1 MQLSPED
8 NLRLNVLLAQKLHA
22 VRIDES
28 KMIVYALT
36 AKGEA
41 KIPLNATGKDE
52 KYIKEVKALLSTHVM
67 GSPGGYPVYLK
78 RWTRM
83 GQARDESLAQLLL
96 LGEPEAVVAA
106 VYATGLT
113 DELATRAWWAMPTAE
128 NARCMLRK
136 QAVVV
141 GDTGKILAEFLI
153 EFLPFEEE
161 QNDMIE
167 SVRLVLQPGLI
178 SQEEKEK
185 LWARTKTKKS
195 FYVGFLHAL
204 ADDLPIEVDAHP
216 EYEGISKQLQ
226 HLLIDENPYALM
238 LEKVLSGKGQAF
250 IKTVEDALKKPGNQE
265 VVVSLLDAISKYF
278 ESIIPEQYTEDN
290 MDSICLEAGSICC
303 RENKNVNEVLSV
315 INGSVGN
322 DLTGMDSTGIDS
334 KKQVE
339 EYFRAMT
346 VLACLSVKL
355 LNPIFSRTDAIG
367 TVMRKKI
374 KPVTDPI
381 FEQLAILRE

>member
-8 NLRLNVLLAQKLHA
+8 NLRLNVLLAQELHA

-41 KIPLNATGKDE
+41 KVPLNAIGKDE
-52 KYIKEVKALLSTHVM
+52 AYIKEVKALFSTHVM

-113 DELATRAWWAMPTAE
+113 DELAARAWWAMPTAE
-128 NARCMLRK
+128 NARRMLEK
-136 QAVVV
+136 QAVVE
-141 GDTGKILAEFLI
+141 GKTGKILAEFLI
-153 EFLPFEEE
+153 EFLPFEED
-161 QNDMIE
+161 QSDMIE

-178 SQEEKEK
+178 SQKEKEK
-185 LWARTKTKKS
+185 LWAKTKTKRS
-195 FYVGFLHAL
+195 FYVGFLHAS
-204 ADDLPIEVDAHP
+204 ADDLPVDVAAHP
-216 EYEGISKQLQ
+216 EHEKISQQLS
-226 HLLIDENPYALM
+226 HLIVNENPYAIM
-238 LEKVLSGKGQAF
+238 LEKVLSAKGQAF
-250 IKTVEDALKKPGNQE
+250 IQTIENALSKPGNQDVIE
-265 VVVSLLDAISKYF
+265 SLLDAIANYF
-278 ESIIPEQYTEDN
+278 KIIVPEQYTQDDIATICSEA
-290 MDSICLEAGSICC
+290 DSLCC
-303 RENKNVNEVLSV
+303 ANNSAINDVLTAIEGPAEKTQAYLS
-315 INGSVGN
+315 
-322 DLTGMDSTGIDS
+322 
-334 KKQVE
+334 
-339 EYFRAMT
+339 AMT

-355 LNPIFSRTDAIG
+355 VNPIFARSDAIG

-374 KPVTDPI
+374 KPVTDPV
-381 FEQLAILRE
+381 FEQLKILRS

>member
-8 NLRLNVLLAQKLHA
+8 NLRLNVLLAQELHA

-41 KIPLNATGKDE
+41 KVPLNAIGKDE
-52 KYIKEVKALLSTHVM
+52 KYIKEVKALFSTHVM

-106 VYATGLT
+106 VHATGLT
-113 DELATRAWWAMPTAE
+113 DELAARAWWAMPTAE
-128 NARCMLRK
+128 NARRMLEK
-136 QAVVV
+136 QAVVE
-141 GDTGKILAEFLI
+141 GETGKILAEFLI

-161 QNDMIE
+161 QSDMID

-185 LWARTKTKKS
+185 LWAKTKTKRS
-195 FYVGFLHAL
+195 FYVGFLHASP
-204 ADDLPIEVDAHP
+204 DDLPIEIDAHP
-216 EYEGISKQLQ
+216 LHEKIIRQLTP
-226 HLLIDENPYALM
+226 LLEINNSHALM
-238 LEKVLSGKGQAF
+238 LEKVLSAKGQAF
-250 IKTVEDALKKPGNQE
+250 IKTIEDALKKPGNQD
-265 VVVSLLDAISKYF
+265 VVVSLMSAISNYFSSIVPDEFSEEDIVAICAESESLCGSDSPEMNKIISAIGDDESSVQKY
-278 ESIIPEQYTEDN
+278 
-290 MDSICLEAGSICC
+290 
-303 RENKNVNEVLSV
+303 LS
-315 INGSVGN
+315 
-322 DLTGMDSTGIDS
+322 
-334 KKQVE
+334 
-339 EYFRAMT
+339 AMT
-346 VLACLSVKL
+346 VLSCLSVKL
-355 LNPIFSRTDAIG
+355 VNPIFSRTDAIG

-381 FEQLAILRE
+381 IEQLAILRK

>member
-8 NLRLNVLLAQKLHA
+8 NLRLNVLLAQELHA

-41 KIPLNATGKDE
+41 KVPLNATGKDE

-113 DELATRAWWAMPTAE
+113 DELAARAWWAMPTSE
-128 NARCMLRK
+128 NARRMLEK
-136 QAVVV
+136 QAVVE
-141 GDTGKILAEFLI
+141 GETGKILAEFLI

-161 QNDMIE
+161 QSDMID

-185 LWARTKTKKS
+185 LWAKTKTKRS
-195 FYVGFLHAL
+195 FYVGFLHASP
-204 ADDLPIEVDAHP
+204 DDLPVEIDANPLH
-216 EYEGISKQLQ
+216 EKIKHQLAP
-226 HLLIDENPYALM
+226 LLKDNNAHALM
-238 LEKVLSGKGQAF
+238 LEKVLSARGQAF
-250 IKTVEDALKKPGNQE
+250 IKTVEDALKKPGNQD
-265 VVVSLLDAISKYF
+265 VVVSLMSAISNYF
-278 ESIIPEQYTEDN
+278 SSIIPDAFSEEDITA
-290 MDSICLEAGSICC
+290 ICAESESLCGSDDQEMNEIISAVGDDAG
-303 RENKNVNEVLSV
+303 NVQKYLS
-315 INGSVGN
+315 
-322 DLTGMDSTGIDS
+322 
-334 KKQVE
+334 
-339 EYFRAMT
+339 AMT
-346 VLACLSVKL
+346 VLSCLSVNL
-355 LNPIFSRTDAIG
+355 VNPIFSRTDAIG
-367 TVMRKKI
+367 TVMRKKL
-374 KPVTDPI
+374 KPVTDPVI
-381 FEQLAILRE
+381 EQLTVLRK

>member
-8 NLRLNVLLAQKLHA
+8 NLRLNVLLAQELHA

-41 KIPLNATGKDE
+41 KVPLNAIGKDDT
-52 KYIKEVKALLSTHVM
+52 YIKEVKALFSTHVM

-113 DELATRAWWAMPTAE
+113 DELAARAWWAMPTAE
-128 NARCMLRK
+128 NARRMLEK
-136 QAVVV
+136 QAVVD

-153 EFLPFEEE
+153 EFLPFEED
-161 QNDMIE
+161 QSDMIE

-178 SQEEKEK
+178 TQKEKEK
-185 LWARTKTKKS
+185 LWAKTKTKRS
-195 FYVGFLHAL
+195 FYVGFLHAS
-204 ADDLPIEVDAHP
+204 ADDLPLDVAAHP
-216 EYEGISKQLQ
+216 EYEKISQQLSR
-226 HLLIDENPYALM
+226 LIADENPYAIM
-238 LEKVLSGKGQAF
+238 LEKVLSAKGQAF
-250 IKTVEDALKKPGNQE
+250 ITTIENALSKPGNQDVIE
-265 VVVSLLDAISKYF
+265 SLLDAISNYF
-278 ESIIPEQYTEDN
+278 KIIVPEQYTKD
-290 MDSICLEAGSICC
+290 DIAAICTEADLLCCANNCAINDVLTALEGA
-303 RENKNVNEVLSV
+303 
-315 INGSVGN
+315 
-322 DLTGMDSTGIDS
+322 TGKT
-334 KKQVE
+334 QA
-339 EYFRAMT
+339 YLCAMT

-355 LNPIFSRTDAIG
+355 VNPIFARSDAIG

-374 KPVTDPI
+374 KPVTDPV
-381 FEQLAILRE
+381 FEQLKILRS

>member
-8 NLRLNVLLAQKLHA
+8 NLRLNVLLAQELHA

-28 KMIVYALT
+28 KMTVFALT

-41 KIPLNATGKDE
+41 RVPLNAIGKDE
-52 KYIKEVKALLSTHVM
+52 PYIKEIKALFSTHVM

-106 VYATGLT
+106 VHASGLT
-113 DELATRAWWAMPTAE
+113 DELAARAWWAMPSSE
-128 NARCMLRK
+128 NARRMLEK
-136 QAVVV
+136 QAVVE
-141 GDTGKILAEFLI
+141 GETGKVLAEFLI

-161 QNDMIE
+161 QSDMIE

-185 LWARTKTKKS
+185 LWSKTKTKRS
-195 FYVGFLHAL
+195 FYVGFLHAS
-204 ADDLPIEVDAHP
+204 ADDLPIDIDAHP
-216 EYEGISKQLQ
+216 EYEKINQQLVA
-226 HLLIDENPYALM
+226 LIEQDNPYAIL
-238 LEKVLSGKGQAF
+238 LDKVLSAKGQAF
-250 IKTVEDALKKPGNQE
+250 IKTLDDALKKPGNQD
-265 VVVSLLDAISKYF
+265 VVISLLSAASKYF
-278 ESIIPEQYTEDN
+278 ESIIPERFSED
-290 MDSICLEAGSICC
+290 DIESICSEAEALCCGSN
-303 RENKNVNEVLSV
+303 EQLNKVVTTLDGTTDNTQRYLC
-315 INGSVGN
+315 
-322 DLTGMDSTGIDS
+322 
-334 KKQVE
+334 
-339 EYFRAMT
+339 AMT

-355 LNPIFSRTDAIG
+355 VNPIFSRSDAIG

-381 FEQLAILRE
+381 IEQLNILRK

>member
-8 NLRLNVLLAQKLHA
+8 NLRLNVLLAQELHA

-41 KIPLNATGKDE
+41 KVPLNATGKDE
-52 KYIKEVKALLSTHVM
+52 KYIKEVKALFSTHVM

-83 GQARDESLAQLLL
+83 GQARDESLAQMLL

-106 VYATGLT
+106 VHASGLT
-113 DELATRAWWAMPTAE
+113 DELAARAWWAMPTAE
-128 NARCMLRK
+128 NARRMLEK
-136 QAVVV
+136 KAVAE
-141 GDTGKILAEFLI
+141 GDTGKVLAEFLL

-161 QNDMIE
+161 QCDMIE

-185 LWARTKTKKS
+185 LWARTKTKRS
-195 FYVGFLHAL
+195 FYVGFLHAA
-204 ADDLPIEVDAHP
+204 ADDLPVDVEAHKN
-216 EYEGISKQLQ
+216 YHAISKQLKA
-226 HLLIDENPYALM
+226 LIENENPYALM
-238 LEKVLSGKGQAF
+238 LEKVLSANGQAF
-250 IKTVEDALKKPGNQE
+250 IKTIDDALKKPGNQD
-265 VVVSLLDAISKYF
+265 VVVSLMSAVAKYF
-278 ESIIPEQYTEDN
+278 ESIAPAKDAGDDITTICDEANALCQGDN
-290 MDSICLEAGSICC
+290 EAI
-303 RENKNVNEVLSV
+303 NDVLVVLS
-315 INGSVGN
+315 
-322 DLTGMDSTGIDS
+322 DSSEEVS
-334 KKQVE
+334 K
-339 EYFRAMT
+339 YFSAMT

-355 LNPIFSRTDAIG
+355 VNPIFSRSDAIG

-374 KPVTDPI
+374 KPVTDPV
-381 FEQLAILRE
+381 FEQLKVLRS